1 MMSLQALPAVEYS
14 SNISQWHAA
23 QMAPDLAMLV
33 LIAFYVG
40 LVIYDTISTWSIE
53 RKSRQHDLPAANGE
67 NSQTTAMTDSTA
79 AAPSKRVTKF
89 RSRTSL
95 ASIIFELCLC
105 GVMLGAVA
113 TWYFYATA
121 LVQDSAFS
129 TR

>member
-1 MMSLQALPAVEYS
+1 
-14 SNISQWHAA
+14 
-23 QMAPDLAMLV
+23 MAPDLAMLV

-53 RKSRQHDLPAANGE
+53 RKSRQHESLPPANGD
-67 NSQTTAMTDSTA
+67 NSQTTDGAT
-79 AAPSKRVTKF
+79 AAPSKQVKKF

-113 TWYFYATA
+113 TWYYYATA
-121 LVQDSAFS
+121 LVQDGAFS